1 MTSPYPIPEAYDG
14 REQALVK
21 HELLKSYLLKLFH
34 IVGMGV
40 GRGRRVELC
49 YIDCFAGPW
58 GDDSVDFKSTS
69 IAISLEVLEAC
80 KQRLISNGVQVSIRA
95 LYVEKSSRS
104 FKRLDEYL
112 KSKLSSSIQTDCMHG
127 DFVELREEI
136 MKWAGSDAFT
146 FFFIDPKGWKD
157 IGVPTLRKVLQRP
170 RSEFLIN
177 FMYDFVNRTAS
188 MSRWK
193 EEMTEVLGGP
203 VDLEGMQPRDRER
216 ILLRTYRENLKK
228 CLPSASGVYQARS
241 AYVRVMDPDKNRPKY
256 HLVYLT
262 RHPRGLIEFMDI
274 SAGVELVQKK
284 IRGVKKNAARERN
297 TGIVDMFASE
307 PATHSRSELIGF
319 NEIEQFWIRYLR
331 AGERKVAQNEFA
343 AILEEND
350 WFPGELQAALVN
362 LIDAGIVRNLD
373 AISKRPKKPL
383 HYEAIGGERLILLQA
398 QGGCLQGVTA
408 FAH

>member
-34 IVGMGV
+34 IVGMGA
-40 GRGRRVELC
+40 GRGQRVELC

-69 IAISLEVLEAC
+69 IAISLEVLRAC
-80 KQRLISNGVQVSIRA
+80 KQRLVNNGVQVTIRA
-95 LYVEKSSRS
+95 LYVEKSPRS
-104 FKRLDEYL
+104 FKRLDAYL
-112 KSKLSSSIQTDCMHG
+112 KNKLPSGIQTDCMHG
-127 DFVELREEI
+127 DFVDLREKILE
-136 MKWAGSDAFT
+136 WAGRDAFT

-203 VDLEGMQPRDRER
+203 VDLEGMLPRDRER

-228 CLPSASGVYQARS
+228 CLPSASGGYQARS

-274 SAGVELVQKK
+274 SAGVELVQKQ
-284 IRGVKKNAARERN
+284 IRGAKKEAARERN
-297 TGIVDMFASE
+297 TGMADMFDSE
-307 PATHSRSELIGF
+307 PATHSRFEPSGV

-331 AGERKVAQNEFA
+331 DGERKVAQNEFA
-343 AILEEND
+343 AIIEEND

-383 HYEAIGGERLILLQA
+383 HYEVIGGERLILLQD
-398 QGGCLQGVTA
+398 QSEGLQG
-408 FAH
+408 